1 MGWNEIKGNNIRWI
15 NIDHPNSET
24 VNALAEVHP
33 FHKLAL
39 DDCLSKNQ
47 LPKIDDY
54 GEYLFIILHFPRYLK
69 ELRFSIPMQVALFL
83 GRDFLVTVHSGDL
96 KPINRIFEAC
106 RDNEAARSNY
116 MGKSSYYLVYQLILA
131 LVENLLKM
139 AAKVMSNI
147 EVLEEKVFDESV
159 DAVRDVTGLR
169 HNIANLRR
177 TIFPLKRVLH
187 ELERGVDHF
196 SKDETMAVYFGDLSD
211 SIDKVWEIIESCKE
225 MSEIYKDTDYII
237 SADRT
242 NRILTLLT
250 IVFTFSIPASLIGTF
265 YGTNVRIP
273 GGLEDAP
280 TFLGPYTTF
289 ILIVAASV
297 FSVVVMLALFRKFR
311 WL

>member
-1 MGWNEIKGNNIRWI
+1 MEWNEINDNNIRWI
-15 NIDHPNSET
+15 NIDRLDSKK
-24 VNALAEVHP
+24 VNALSEVHQ
-33 FHKLAL
+33 FHQLAI

-54 GEYLFIILHFPRYLK
+54 EDYLFIILHFPRYLK
-69 ELRFSIPMQVALFL
+69 QRRFSIPTQVAVFL

-106 RDNEAARSNY
+106 RDSETARSNY
-116 MGKSSYYLVYQLILA
+116 MGKTSYYLVYRLILA
-131 LVENLLKM
+131 LVENLIQM
-139 AAKVMSNI
+139 AAKVMSDI
-147 EVLEEKVFDESV
+147 EALEEKVFDETV
-159 DAVRDVTGLR
+159 DAVREVTGLR

-187 ELERGVDHF
+187 EWERKIEHF
-196 SKDETMAVYFGDLSD
+196 SRDETMDVYFGDLSD

-225 MSEIYKDTDYII
+225 MSEIYKDTDHII
-237 SADRT
+237 SSDRT
-242 NRILTLLT
+242 NKILAILT
-250 IVFTFSIPASLIGTF
+250 IVFTFSIPATLIGTF
-265 YGTNVRIP
+265 YGMNVKIP

-289 ILIVAASV
+289 IIIIAAAVLSV
-297 FSVVVMLALFRKFR
+297 LGMLAVFRKFR